1 MTGRTGPLLPWLCI
15 GMLSGPYPLSGER
28 NPSPFASLAD
38 DPVEEVLRTVRE
50 TMDLKALT

>member
-1 MTGRTGPLLPWLCI
+1 
-15 GMLSGPYPLSGER
+15 MLSGPYPLSGER